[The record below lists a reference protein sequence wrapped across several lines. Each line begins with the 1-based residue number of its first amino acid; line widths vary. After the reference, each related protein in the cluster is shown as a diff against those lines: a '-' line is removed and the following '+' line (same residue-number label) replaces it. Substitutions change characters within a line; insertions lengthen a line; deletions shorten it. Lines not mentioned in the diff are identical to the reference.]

1 MTVEEKKKVKIE
13 AVAQEFMK
21 SDKETKYFILGYMFR
36 AQQER
41 QKEKITA

>member
-1 MTVEEKKKVKIE
+1 MTAEEKKKVKIE

-21 SDKETKYFILGYMFR
+21 MNGDTKYFILGYMFR
-36 AQQER
+36 AQQEK